1 MNRITRILI
10 LSQFV
15 WLAAAQ
21 PSPCQDVPDGMSWQ
35 AVVRNAQNELV
46 TNQRIGI
53 RVSIRQGSASG
64 GVVYQETHSVQTNA
78 NGLASLVIGQGYAE
92 SGSYAAIDW
101 SAGPFFVQTETDVN
115 GGSDYTISST
125 TQMMTVPFAYYAERA
140 GNAFSGDYADL
151 DNVPAD
157 LVRTG
162 DLAPVATSGDYA
174 DLSGTPDLDSYIT
187 TDQLSD
193 VAQSGR
199 YEDIEGAPTKVSELA
214 NDAGYLT
221 SKSIELTYDNALG
234 LGFVGGQNY
243 VTLPIPSN
251 VSQLAN
257 DAAYLDRETLKDNI
271 AVTVSQPDEDGH
283 VAIQLSDGKEAFG
296 EQQLVKLPTAVSELD
311 NDAGYLKEVDITI
324 GLKDNT
330 LTLTNATNEATSSV
344 TLPSRL
350 SEFENDEQF
359 LRLDEME
366 FRIEDNSVLVL
377 RRNDGSIV
385 ASVRLPEQQEAGT
398 QLPDGT
404 SAGDILYWGNN
415 AWNVLPAGL
424 EGQVLTFQSGGLA
437 WSNPTVFD
445 EQDLYQPGD
454 IFVNSSGVTEGI
466 VVSTDPMT
474 RTGLLLA
481 LNDITS
487 NWSNVNELIGADD
500 PDNGL
505 NNMAVVKAQN
515 NWNADYPAFEL
526 TNNLGEQWYI
536 PSFEE
541 MRSVIADITDFNE
554 KLSQNS
560 GSPMEADYYAT
571 STEYN
576 SLNAYGVSAKT
587 LELAGGGLIT
597 GSESTIDMES
607 IVGGEGDEVTFHY
620 DLTPGDTIFTDKDAK
635 INFRPV
641 RRLSWS
647 ELNSKPIEGVTYNI
661 GDVYYASDG
670 QTPLGIVFEVS
681 DDKRSGKMVSLEEFE
696 EYWCTIED
704 DTANEGEEGEE
715 SGGDE
720 EESGDAEPAIKRIG
734 MDSENGAENMAILA
748 MSEGYNAAD
757 YPAINKC
764 AETTPWYMPSYREM
778 RNLMEKFDAVQSAL
792 QSLGDK
798 ATELQRDIS
807 YATSNEI
814 PDSDT
819 TIYGVS
825 SSEIGSIPGTYEVNA
840 SPLEKTGKYPVRA
853 IREF

>member
-92 SGSYAAIDW
+92 SGSYTAIDW

-115 GGSDYTISST
+115 GGSNYTITST
-125 TQMMTVPFAYYAERA
+125 TQMMTVPFAYYAEMA

-151 DNVPAD
+151 EGVPAD
-157 LVRTG
+157 IVHTG
-162 DLAPVATSGDYA
+162 DLATVATSGDYA
-174 DLSGTPDLDSYIT
+174 DLSGTPDLDEFVT
-187 TDQLSD
+187 TDRLSD

-243 VTLPIPSN
+243 VSLPIPSN

-257 DAAYLDRETLKDNI
+257 DAAYLDKETLKDNI
-271 AVTVSQPDEDGH
+271 AVTVSQPDEEGH
-283 VAIQLSDGKEAFG
+283 VTIQLSDGKEAFG
-296 EQQLVKLPTAVSELD
+296 EQQVVKLPTAVSELD
-311 NDAGYLKEVDITI
+311 NDANYLKEVDITI

-344 TLPSRL
+344 TLPSQL

-385 ASVRLPEQQEAGT
+385 ASVRLPEQESTGMGVPSGT
-398 QLPDGT
+398 N
-404 SAGDILYWGNN
+404 AGDLLYWHNN
-415 AWNVLPAGL
+415 AWDVLPAGL
-424 EGQVLTFQSGGLA
+424 EGQVLTFQSGGLT

-454 IFVNSSGVTEGI
+454 VFVNTLGQTEGI
-466 VVSTDPMT
+466 VIATDPMT

-481 LNDITS
+481 LNDITA
-487 NWSNVNELIGADD
+487 NWSNVDELIGAND

-505 NNMAVVKAQN
+505 NNMAVVKAQD
-515 NWNADYPAFEL
+515 NWNANYPAFAQ
-526 TNNLGEQWYI
+526 TDALGSQWYI
-536 PSFEE
+536 PSLTELQDIIDDLDNINTKLSTAGGQE
-541 MRSVIADITDFNE
+541 MMAAYYGTSLEHASLDHYGVATTATRLESDGDITGTPSTAVIDTPE
-554 KLSQNS
+554 ES
-560 GSPMEADYYAT
+560 GD
-571 STEYN
+571 
-576 SLNAYGVSAKT
+576 
-587 LELAGGGLIT
+587 GGT
-597 GSESTIDMES
+597 DT
-607 IVGGEGDEVTFHY
+607 GDEEDPEVNFHY
-620 DLTPGDTIFTDKDAK
+620 ELERGDTVFAVKDATLSY
-635 INFRPV
+635 RPV
-641 RRLSWS
+641 RVLSWT
-647 ELNSKPIEGVTYNI
+647 ELNSKPVVDKTYRP
-661 GDVYYASDG
+661 GDIYYAYDQ
-670 QTPLGIVFEVS
+670 QTPLGIVYEVYNGG
-681 DDKRSGKMVSLEEFE
+681 RNGKMISVEEFE
-696 EYWCTIED
+696 EQWCSLPDSTM
-704 DTANEGEEGEE
+704 T
-715 SGGDE
+715 
-720 EESGDAEPAIKRIG
+720 RIG
-734 MDSENGAENMAILA
+734 MDSKDGAENMSILA
-748 MSEGYNAAD
+748 MSDGYDAAN

-764 AETTPWYMPSYREM
+764 AATSPWYMPSLGELK
-778 RNLMEKFDAVQSAL
+778 NAFGQIDAIQAAL
-792 QSLGDK
+792 QSIGLDEIK
-798 ATELQRDIS
+798 TDRA
-807 YATSNEI
+807 YATSNEV
-814 PDSDT
+814 SGQAT
-819 TIYGVS
+819 TIYGVTFTE
-825 SSEIGSIPGTYEVNA
+825 SEE
-840 SPLEKTGKYPVRA
+840 LEGILDISTVSLNKADKSLVRA

>member
-92 SGSYAAIDW
+92 SGSYTAIDW

-115 GGSDYTISST
+115 GGSNYTISST
-125 TQMMTVPFAYYAERA
+125 TQMMSVPYAYYAERA

-151 DNVPAD
+151 EGVPAD
-157 LVRTG
+157 IVHTG
-162 DLAPVATSGDYA
+162 DLATVATSGDYA
-174 DLSGTPDLDSYIT
+174 DLTGTPDLDEFVT
-187 TDQLSD
+187 TDRLSD

-199 YEDIEGAPTKVSELA
+199 YEDIEGAPTKVSELD

-221 SKSIELTYDNALG
+221 SKSIELTYDNNLG

-330 LTLTNATNEATSSV
+330 LTLTNATNETTSSV
-344 TLPSRL
+344 TLPSQL

-359 LRLDEME
+359 LRLDEMQ

-454 IFVNSSGVTEGI
+454 IFVNSYGQTEGI

-474 RTGLLLA
+474 RTGLLVA

-505 NNMAVVKAQN
+505 NNMAVVKAQS
-515 NWNADYPAFEL
+515 NWQAAYPVFAEAA
-526 TNNLGEQWYI
+526 NIGSQWYI
-536 PSFEE
+536 PSLAELQDIIASLDNINSQLSAAGGQE
-541 MRSVIADITDFNE
+541 MTAGYY
-554 KLSQNS
+554 
-560 GSPMEADYYAT
+560 GSSLEHT
-571 STEYN
+571 
-576 SLNAYGVSAKT
+576 SLNHYGVAAAAT
-587 LELAGGGLIT
+587 RLESDGQVTGTPSTAVIDTPEESGDGGT
-597 GSESTIDMES
+597 ET
-607 IVGGEGDEVTFHY
+607 GEGEDPEIEFHY
-620 DLTPGDTIFTDKDAK
+620 ELERGDTIFATKDATLSY
-635 INFRPV
+635 RPV
-641 RRLSWS
+641 RVMSWT
-647 ELNSKPIEGVTYNI
+647 ELNSKPIEGKVYRP
-661 GDVYYASDG
+661 GDIYYASDG
-670 QTPLGIVFEVS
+670 QTALGVVYEVYNGG
-681 DDKRSGKMVSLEEFE
+681 RNGKMISVEEFE
-696 EYWCTIED
+696 LEWCTLEED
-704 DTANEGEEGEE
+704 SIT
-715 SGGDE
+715 
-720 EESGDAEPAIKRIG
+720 RIG
-734 MDSENGAENMAILA
+734 MDSDSGAENMSILA
-748 MSEGYNAAD
+748 TSEGYDAAN
-757 YPAINKC
+757 YPAISKC
-764 AETTPWYMPSYREM
+764 TETTPWYMPSLKELK
-778 RNLMEKFDAVQSAL
+778 NAFWQVDAIQAAL
-792 QSLGDK
+792 QSAGLDEIQTDK
-798 ATELQRDIS
+798 A
-807 YATSNEI
+807 YATSNEVSE
-814 PDSDT
+814 SDT
-819 TIYGVS
+819 TIYGVMFTP
-825 SSEIGSIPGTYEVNA
+825 SED
-840 SPLEKTGKYPVRA
+840 LEGILDVTTTSLNKADKSLVRA

>member
-1 MNRITRILI
+1 MNRITRFLI

-21 PSPCQDVPDGMSWQ
+21 PSWGQDVPDGMSWQ

-64 GVVYQETHSVQTNA
+64 GVVYQETHSVQTNT

-92 SGSYAAIDW
+92 SGSFAAIDW
-101 SAGPFFVQTETDVN
+101 SAGPWFVQTETDVN

-125 TQMMTVPFAYYAERA
+125 TQMMAVPFAYYAERA
-140 GNAFSGDYADL
+140 GNAFSGDFNDL

-157 LVRTG
+157 LARTG
-162 DLAPVATSGDYA
+162 DLAAVATTGDYA
-174 DLSGTPDLDSYIT
+174 DLSGTPDLDSYVT

-221 SKSIELTYDNALG
+221 SHTIELTYDKTLG
-234 LGFVGGQNY
+234 LGFAGGQNY
-243 VTLPIPSN
+243 VTLPIPTN

-271 AVTVSQPDEDGH
+271 TVTISQPDEQGQ
-283 VAIQLSDGKEAFG
+283 VTVQLSDGKEAFG
-296 EQQLVKLPTAVSELD
+296 EPQVVKLPTAVSELD

-385 ASVRLPEQQEAGT
+385 ASVRLPEQESTGMGVPSGT
-398 QLPDGT
+398 N
-404 SAGDILYWGNN
+404 AGDLLYWHNN
-415 AWNVLPAGL
+415 AWDVLPAGL
-424 EGQVLTFQSGGLA
+424 EGQVLTFQSGGLT

-454 IFVNSSGVTEGI
+454 VFVNTLGQTEGI
-466 VVSTDPMT
+466 VIATDPMT

-481 LNDITS
+481 LNDITA
-487 NWSNVNELIGADD
+487 NWSNVDELIGAND

-505 NNMAVVKAQN
+505 NNMAVVKAQD
-515 NWNADYPAFEL
+515 NWNANYPAFAQ
-526 TNNLGEQWYI
+526 TDALGSQWYI
-536 PSFEE
+536 PSLTELQDIIDDLDNINTKLSTAGGQE
-541 MRSVIADITDFNE
+541 MMAAYYGTSLEHASLDHYGVATTATRLESDGDITGTPSTAVIDTPE
-554 KLSQNS
+554 ES
-560 GSPMEADYYAT
+560 GD
-571 STEYN
+571 
-576 SLNAYGVSAKT
+576 
-587 LELAGGGLIT
+587 GGT
-597 GSESTIDMES
+597 DT
-607 IVGGEGDEVTFHY
+607 GDEEDPEVNFHY
-620 DLTPGDTIFTDKDAK
+620 ELERGDTVFAVKDATLSY
-635 INFRPV
+635 RPV
-641 RRLSWS
+641 RVLSWT
-647 ELNSKPIEGVTYNI
+647 ELNSKPVVDKTYRP
-661 GDVYYASDG
+661 GDIYYAYDQ
-670 QTPLGIVFEVS
+670 QTPLGIVYEVYNGG
-681 DDKRSGKMVSLEEFE
+681 RNGKMISVEEFE
-696 EYWCTIED
+696 EQWCSLPDSTM
-704 DTANEGEEGEE
+704 T
-715 SGGDE
+715 
-720 EESGDAEPAIKRIG
+720 RIG
-734 MDSENGAENMAILA
+734 MDSKDGAENMSILA
-748 MSEGYNAAD
+748 MSDGYDAAN

-764 AETTPWYMPSYREM
+764 AATSPWYMPSLGELK
-778 RNLMEKFDAVQSAL
+778 NAFGQIDAIQAAL
-792 QSLGDK
+792 QSIGLDEIK
-798 ATELQRDIS
+798 TDRA
-807 YATSNEI
+807 YATSNEV
-814 PDSDT
+814 SGQAT
-819 TIYGVS
+819 TIYGVTFTE
-825 SSEIGSIPGTYEVNA
+825 SEE
-840 SPLEKTGKYPVRA
+840 LEGILDISTVSLNKADKSLVRA

>member
-115 GGSDYTISST
+115 GGNDYTITST

-151 DNVPAD
+151 DNVPTD

-162 DLAPVATSGDYA
+162 DLASVATSGDYA
-174 DLSGTPDLDSYIT
+174 DLSGTPDLDEFIT

-283 VAIQLSDGKEAFG
+283 VAIQLSDGEEAFG
-296 EQQLVKLPTAVSELD
+296 EQQVVKLPTAVSELD
-311 NDAGYLKEVDITI
+311 NDAKYLQEVDITI

-385 ASVRLPEQQEAGT
+385 ASVRLPEQESTGMGVPSGT
-398 QLPDGT
+398 N
-404 SAGDILYWGNN
+404 AGDLLYWHNN
-415 AWNVLPAGL
+415 AWDVLPAGL

-454 IFVNSSGVTEGI
+454 IFVNSYGQTEGI

-474 RTGLLLA
+474 RTGLLVA

-505 NNMAVVKAQN
+505 NNMAVVKAQS
-515 NWNADYPAFEL
+515 NWQAAYPVFAEAA
-526 TNNLGEQWYI
+526 NIGSQWYI
-536 PSFEE
+536 PSLAELQDIIASLDNINSQLSAAGGQE
-541 MRSVIADITDFNE
+541 MTAGYY
-554 KLSQNS
+554 
-560 GSPMEADYYAT
+560 GSSLEHT
-571 STEYN
+571 
-576 SLNAYGVSAKT
+576 SLNHYGVAAAAT
-587 LELAGGGLIT
+587 RLESDGQVTGTPSTAVIDTPEESGDGGT
-597 GSESTIDMES
+597 ET
-607 IVGGEGDEVTFHY
+607 GEGEDPEIEFHY
-620 DLTPGDTIFTDKDAK
+620 ELERGDTIFATKGATLSY
-635 INFRPV
+635 RPV
-641 RRLSWS
+641 RVMSWT
-647 ELNSKPIEGVTYNI
+647 ELNSKPIEGKVYRP
-661 GDVYYASDG
+661 GDIYYASDG
-670 QTPLGIVFEVS
+670 QTALGVVYEVYNGG
-681 DDKRSGKMVSLEEFE
+681 RNGKMISVEEFE
-696 EYWCTIED
+696 LEWCTLEED
-704 DTANEGEEGEE
+704 SIT
-715 SGGDE
+715 
-720 EESGDAEPAIKRIG
+720 RIG
-734 MDSENGAENMAILA
+734 MDSDSGAENMSILA
-748 MSEGYNAAD
+748 TSEGYDAAN
-757 YPAINKC
+757 YPAISKC
-764 AETTPWYMPSYREM
+764 TETTPWYMPSLKELK
-778 RNLMEKFDAVQSAL
+778 NAFWQVDAIQAAL
-792 QSLGDK
+792 QSAGLDEIQTDK
-798 ATELQRDIS
+798 A
-807 YATSNEI
+807 YATSNEVSE
-814 PDSDT
+814 SDT
-819 TIYGVS
+819 TIYGVMFTP
-825 SSEIGSIPGTYEVNA
+825 SED
-840 SPLEKTGKYPVRA
+840 LEGILDVTTTSLNKADKSLVRA

>member
-1 MNRITRILI
+1 MNRITRFLI

-21 PSPCQDVPDGMSWQ
+21 PSWGQDVPDGMSWQ

-64 GVVYQETHSVQTNA
+64 GVVYQETHSVQTNT

-92 SGSYAAIDW
+92 SGSFAAIDW
-101 SAGPFFVQTETDVN
+101 SAGPWFVQTETDVN

-125 TQMMTVPFAYYAERA
+125 TQMMAVPFAYYAERA
-140 GNAFSGDYADL
+140 GNAFSGDFNDL

-157 LVRTG
+157 LARTG
-162 DLAPVATSGDYA
+162 DLAAVATTGDYA
-174 DLSGTPDLDSYIT
+174 DLSGTPDLDSYVT

-221 SKSIELTYDNALG
+221 SKSIELTYDNNLG

-257 DAAYLDRETLKDNI
+257 DAKYLDSETLKDNI
-271 AVTVSQPDEDGH
+271 TVTISQPDEQGQ
-283 VAIQLSDGKEAFG
+283 VTVQLSDGKEAFG
-296 EQQLVKLPTAVSELD
+296 EPQVVKLPTAVSELD

-385 ASVRLPEQQEAGT
+385 ASVRLPEQQGGGA
-398 QLPDGT
+398 QLPSGT
-404 SAGDILYWGNN
+404 NAGDLLYWHNN
-415 AWNVLPAGL
+415 AWDVLPAGL
-424 EGQVLTFQSGGLA
+424 EGQVLTFQSGGLT

-445 EQDLYQPGD
+445 EQETYEPGD
-454 IFVNSSGVTEGI
+454 TFVNSSGVTEGI
-466 VVSTDPMT
+466 VLSIDPMT

-481 LNDITS
+481 LNDVTA
-487 NWSNVNELIGADD
+487 NWSNVYDIIGASDAAD
-500 PDNGL
+500 GL
-505 NNMAVVKAQN
+505 ANTRIVKAQS
-515 NWNADYPAFEL
+515 NWRNDYPAFSIL
-526 TNNLGEQWYI
+526 SDIGDQWYI

-541 MRSVIADITDFNE
+541 MKSIISEIDSMND
-554 KLSQNS
+554 KLLSAGGNAIS
-560 GSPMEADYYAT
+560 DACYAT
-571 STEYN
+571 STERT
-576 SLNAYGVSAKT
+576 STEVYGVATTSLT
-587 LELAGGGLIT
+587 LEGERLI
-597 GSESTIDMES
+597 S
-607 IVGGEGDEVTFHY
+607 GGESDTVIDSIIPGAEGEDDTVIFHY
-620 DLTPGDTIFTDKDAK
+620 ELQKGDTLYVDKDTTVC
-635 INFRPV
+635 FRPLRV
-641 RRLSWS
+641 MSWA
-647 ELNSKPIEGVTYNI
+647 ELNSKPVEGKTYRP
-661 GDVYYASDG
+661 GDIYYASDG
-670 QTPLGIVFEVS
+670 QTPLGVVYETS
-681 DDKRSGKMVSLEEFE
+681 NSGHNGKMMALKETTAI
-696 EYWCTIED
+696 WCTLDED
-704 DTANEGEEGEE
+704 EMT
-715 SGGDE
+715 
-720 EESGDAEPAIKRIG
+720 RIG
-734 MDSENGAENMAILA
+734 MDSDNGADNMSIMAASDGYSAEN
-748 MSEGYNAAD
+748 
-757 YPAINKC
+757 YPLITEC
-764 AETTPWYMPSYREM
+764 SQDMPWYMPSYNEM
-778 RNLMEKFDAVQSAL
+778 RDIIEQYGIIQQAL
-792 QSLGDK
+792 SSLGDK
-798 ATELQRDIS
+798 ATPLSDETT
-807 YATSNEI
+807 YATSNEVE
-814 PDSDT
+814 DSAT
-819 TIYGVS
+819 EVIGVQLKKS
-825 SSEIGSIPGTYEVNA
+825 DDVPGTYDTITTALVKSSEM
-840 SPLEKTGKYPVRA
+840 TTRA

>member
-1 MNRITRILI
+1 MNRITRFLI

-92 SGSYAAIDW
+92 SGSYTAIDW

-115 GGSDYTISST
+115 GGSNYTITST

-151 DNVPAD
+151 EGVPAD
-157 LVRTG
+157 IVHTG
-162 DLAPVATSGDYA
+162 DLATVATSGDYA
-174 DLSGTPDLDSYIT
+174 DLSGTPDLDEFVT
-187 TDQLSD
+187 TDRLSD

-243 VTLPIPSN
+243 VSLPIPSN

-257 DAAYLDRETLKDNI
+257 DAAYLDKETLKDNI
-271 AVTVSQPDEDGH
+271 AVTVSQPDEEGR
-283 VAIQLSDGKEAFG
+283 VTIQLSDGKEAFG
-296 EQQLVKLPTAVSELD
+296 EQQVVKLPTAVSELD
-311 NDAGYLKEVDITI
+311 NDANYLKEVDITI

-344 TLPSRL
+344 TLPSQL

-359 LRLDEME
+359 LRLDELE
-366 FRIEDNSVLVL
+366 FRIEDGSVLVL
-377 RRNDGSIV
+377 RREDGSIV

-454 IFVNSSGVTEGI
+454 IFVNSYGQTEGI

-474 RTGLLLA
+474 RTGLLVA

-505 NNMAVVKAQN
+505 NNMAVVKAQS
-515 NWNADYPAFEL
+515 NWQAAYPVFAEAA
-526 TNNLGEQWYI
+526 NIGSQWYI
-536 PSFEE
+536 PSLAELQDIIASLDNINSQLSAAGGQE
-541 MRSVIADITDFNE
+541 MTAGYY
-554 KLSQNS
+554 
-560 GSPMEADYYAT
+560 GSSLEHT
-571 STEYN
+571 
-576 SLNAYGVSAKT
+576 SLNHYGVAAAAT
-587 LELAGGGLIT
+587 RLESDGQVTGTPSTAVIDTPEESGDGGTET
-597 GSESTIDMES
+597 GESEDPEIE
-607 IVGGEGDEVTFHY
+607 FHY
-620 DLTPGDTIFTDKDAK
+620 ELERGDTIFATKGATLSY
-635 INFRPV
+635 RPV
-641 RRLSWS
+641 RVMSWT
-647 ELNSKPIEGVTYNI
+647 ELNSKPIEGKVYRP
-661 GDVYYASDG
+661 GDIYYASDG
-670 QTPLGIVFEVS
+670 QTALGVVYEVYNGG
-681 DDKRSGKMVSLEEFE
+681 RNGKMISVEEFE
-696 EYWCTIED
+696 LEWCTLEED
-704 DTANEGEEGEE
+704 SIT
-715 SGGDE
+715 
-720 EESGDAEPAIKRIG
+720 RIG
-734 MDSENGAENMAILA
+734 MDSDSGAENMSILA
-748 MSEGYNAAD
+748 TSEGYDAAN
-757 YPAINKC
+757 YPAISKC
-764 AETTPWYMPSYREM
+764 TETTPWYMPSLKELK
-778 RNLMEKFDAVQSAL
+778 NAFWQVDAIQAAL
-792 QSLGDK
+792 QSAGLDEIQTDK
-798 ATELQRDIS
+798 A
-807 YATSNEI
+807 YATSNEVSE
-814 PDSDT
+814 SDT
-819 TIYGVS
+819 TIYGVMFTP
-825 SSEIGSIPGTYEVNA
+825 SED
-840 SPLEKTGKYPVRA
+840 LEGILDVTTTSLNKADKSLVRA